1 MLLHV
6 RARKDGEQNAEPGM
20 TSAVSSKVTFFEI
33 LLIFLLPTTP
43 VMSGLRRRIFG
54 SGGGNDSEPSSRE
67 ESPAPAPKDAGG
79 DAFRIIEKEKLDLL
93 RKKSK
98 KHGTK
103 RRNAWIFGLGGLFGL
118 FMAGFFASRDG
129 AIDKLVTMAGLEDMN
144 LDNLYDVLPVG
155 LIRDVQNMQVRIWK
169 CFLFP

>member
-1 MLLHV
+1 
-6 RARKDGEQNAEPGM
+6 
-20 TSAVSSKVTFFEI
+20 
-33 LLIFLLPTTP
+33 
-43 VMSGLRRRIFG
+43 MSGLRRRIFG
-54 SGGGNDSEPSSRE
+54 TGGGGGGGDDSEPSSRDA
-67 ESPAPAPKDAGG
+67 SPAPAPKEAGG
-79 DAFRIIEKEKLDLL
+79 DAYRVIHKEKLDQL

-98 KHGTK
+98 KQGTK

-155 LIRDVQNMQVRIWK
+155 LVRDVQNMQVRITS
-169 CFLFP
+169 CILLLAPELMLTR